1 MKYSQETIQK
11 IIELHNSGKGVT
23 EIGKLLNL
31 DRAAVSRNLKKLGFD
46 TSRNTLIKDIFH
58 TIDTEEKAYW
68 LGFLYADGYIS
79 KYNQV
84 EVSLALKDED
94 HLIKLKKFIN
104 TNTKI
109 IKDDYRCRL
118 LFCSKELVKDLANL
132 GCVNNKSL
140 ILTFPTEE
148 QVPQELLRHFLRGYV
163 DGDGCLC
170 CTEKTQQFSITSTEE
185 FFDGM
190 LTRTGWDKNKCNYYL
205 SGKAITWRC
214 HKDVMPQY
222 LKYLYDDCNIYLN
235 RKYEKYKTL
244 TAV

>member
-58 TIDTEEKAYW
+58 IIDTEEKAYW
-68 LGFLYADGYIS
+68 LGFLYADGYVS

-84 EVSLALKDED
+84 EVSLTLEDED
-94 HLIKLKKFIN
+94 HLIKLKNFIN
-104 TNTKI
+104 TNTEI
-109 IKDDYRCRL
+109 IKDDHRCRL
-118 LFCSKELVKDLANL
+118 LFCSKELAKDLANL

-170 CTEKTQQFSITSTEE
+170 CTEKTQQFSITSTKE
-185 FFDGM
+185 FFNGM
-190 LTRTGWDKNKCNYYL
+190 LARTGWDKSKCNYYP
-205 SGKAITWRC
+205 SGKAVTWRC

>member
-1 MKYSQETIQK
+1 MKYSEETIQE
-11 IIELHNSGKGVT
+11 IIKLRASGKGVT
-23 EIGKLLNL
+23 EIGKILNL
-31 DRAAVSRNLKKLGFD
+31 DRAAVSRNLKKLGID

-58 TIDTEEKAYW
+58 QIDTEEKAYW
-68 LGFLYADGYIS
+68 LGFLYADGYVS

-84 EVSLALKDED
+84 EVALALED
-94 HLIKLKKFIN
+94 KNHLEKLKTFIN
-104 TNTKI
+104 TNTNI
-109 IKDDYRCRL
+109 ITDDHRCRL
-118 LFCSKELVKDLANL
+118 LFCSKELVNDLASL
-132 GCVNNKSL
+132 GCINNKSL
-140 ILTFPTEE
+140 ILTFPTEK

-170 CTEKTQQFSITSTEE
+170 CTSKTQQFSITSTKQ

-190 LTRTGWDKNKCNYYL
+190 LERTGWNKEKCNYYP
-205 SGKAITWRC
+205 SGQAITWRC

-222 LKYLYDDCNIYLN
+222 LKYLYDNANIYMN

>member
-1 MKYSQETIQK
+1 MKYSDETIQK
-11 IIELHNSGKGVT
+11 IIELRASGKGVT
-23 EIGKLLNL
+23 EIGKILHL
-31 DRAAVSRNLKKLGFD
+31 DRAAVSRNLKKLGID

-58 TIDTEEKAYW
+58 QIDTEEKAYW

-79 KYNQV
+79 KYNQI
-84 EVSLALKDED
+84 EVNLSPED
-94 HLIKLKKFIN
+94 KEHLIKLKLFVN
-104 TNTKI
+104 TNTNI
-109 IKDDYRCRL
+109 IEDEHRCRL
-118 LFCSKELVKDLANL
+118 LFCSKEMAADLAKL

-148 QVPQELLRHFLRGYV
+148 QVPNTFLRHFLRGYV

-170 CTEKTQQFSITSTEE
+170 CTDKTQQFSITSTQA
-185 FFDGM
+185 FFEGM
-190 LTRTGWDKNKCNYYL
+190 LKRTGWDENKCNYYP
-205 SGKAITWRC
+205 SGKAITWRS

-222 LKYLYDDCNIYLN
+222 LKYLYDDAKIYLN

>member
-1 MKYSQETIQK
+1 MKYSDETIQK
-11 IIELHNSGKGVT
+11 IIELRASGKGVT
-23 EIGKLLNL
+23 EIGKILNL
-31 DRAAVSRNLKKLGFD
+31 DRAAVSRNLKKLGID

-58 TIDTEEKAYW
+58 QIDTEEKAYW
-68 LGFLYADGYIS
+68 LGFLCADGYVS

-84 EVSLALKDED
+84 EVSLALKDKN
-94 HLIKLKKFIN
+94 HLEKLKVFIN
-104 TNTKI
+104 TNTNI
-109 IKDDYRCRL
+109 ITDDHRCRL
-118 LFCSKELVKDLANL
+118 LFCSKELANDLASL

-140 ILTFPTEE
+140 TLTFPTEE

-170 CTEKTQQFSITSTEE
+170 CTSKTRQFSITSTKQ

-190 LTRTGWDKNKCNYYL
+190 LERIGWDKEKCNYYP
-205 SGKAITWRC
+205 SGQAITWRC

-222 LKYLYDDCNIYLN
+222 LKYLYDNANVYLN